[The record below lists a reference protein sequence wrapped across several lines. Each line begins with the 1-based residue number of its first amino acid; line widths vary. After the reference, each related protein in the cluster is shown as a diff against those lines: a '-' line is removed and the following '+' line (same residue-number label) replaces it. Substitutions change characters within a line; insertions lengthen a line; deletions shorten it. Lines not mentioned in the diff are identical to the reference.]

1 MPFWWQLG
9 LAIYECSVSAACR
22 ICIHL
27 HVLSIAWC
35 LHCRFAYR
43 CGSCAPV
50 VLLYRARCLAIQ
62 ARKKS
67 REDSIESGSVPVCPE
82 HGPGG
87 RLSDLAKGFGLLWA
101 ALSSAAVLIF
111 PGLRLDAGLVGKDHA
126 DLKAF
131 CESTS
136 FLGGLIIC
144 KHMQPHAFDCK
155 FGRIRQW
162 PQRSLSVDLDW
173 IYWIC
178 ILNFRCLNMI

>member
-1 MPFWWQLG
+1 MPFWWHLG

-22 ICIHL
+22 
-27 HVLSIAWC
+27 
-35 LHCRFAYR
+35 FAYTYMSWALHGA
-43 CGSCAPV
+43 CIAVLHLV
-50 VLLYRARCLAIQ
+50 VALVLLWSILYRARCWAIQ

-67 REDSIESGSVPVCPE
+67 REDPSIESGSPVCPE

-87 RLSDLAKGFGLLWA
+87 RLSDLAKGFSLLWA
-101 ALSSAAVLIF
+101 ALSSAAVLIV
-111 PGLRLDAGLVGKDHA
+111 PGLRLDAGLVRTMR

-131 CESTS
+131 CEFTS
-136 FLGGLIIC
+136 FLGGLTIC

-178 ILNFRCLNMI
+178 ILNFRCLNII